1 MPLVLTCLWLLA
13 ASASAETPADPAAM
27 MQHLARAQVVT
38 ADFVQT
44 RRLAGMDMAVEITG
58 SMVFERGGRLRWQVD
73 APVRSVTVIE
83 RDKLTHFDGES
94 GKLAVIRQET
104 FPWMKVLR
112 DSLDDWLAGDPK
124 RFEGRFAVTSPAPH
138 TLRLVPCE
146 DTLKKLYRSVE
157 IELAPDGASIAAVRL
172 EENTGDRLEIRFLK
186 VKNDP
191 ELPQT
196 IWRMPP
202 E

>member
-1 MPLVLTCLWLLA
+1 MQNQLKCVPENAVLTGWDFSTGAVKCLAFDLDGNVL
-13 ASASAETPADPAAM
+13 AETRFPTE
-27 MQHLARAQVVT
+27 LAIGPDGSIELNLLQLEGQAR
-38 ADFVQT
+38 QT
-44 RRLAGMDMAVEITG
+44 LREITAKLR
-58 SMVFERGGRLRWQVD
+58 ELGR
-73 APVRSVTVIE
+73 
-83 RDKLTHFDGES
+83 
-94 GKLAVIRQET
+94 
-104 FPWMKVLR
+104 
-112 DSLDDWLAGDPK
+112 LDDWLAGDPK

-146 DTLKKLYRSVE
+146 ETLKKLYRSVE

-191 ELPQT
+191 ELPQS